1 MTQSQINVRVDSST
15 KKDAERICSEIGISL
30 SSAINIYLKKIVRE
44 NKIPFE
50 LEVDPFYSPKNLKKI
65 EKLIEDYEKGK
76 VEIVNHELIEEWFE
90 KHRVDS
96 ACVGGIPF
104 LAEEK

>member
-1 MTQSQINVRVDSST
+1 MAQSQINVRVDSNT

-50 LEVDPFYSPKNLKKI
+50 LEADPFYNPKNLEKI
-65 EKLIEDYEKGK
+65 EQLIDDYENGRL
-76 VEIVNHELIEEWFE
+76 EIVKHGLIEEWFE
-90 KHRVDS
+90 KHWVDYV
-96 ACVGGIPF
+96 CMGTIPI
-104 LAEEK
+104 LAERK

>member
-1 MTQSQINVRVDSST
+1 MTQSQINVRVDSDT
-15 KKDAERICSEIGISL
+15 KKDAERICSDIGISL

-50 LEVDPFYSPKNLKKI
+50 LEADPFYSPKNLKKI

-76 VEIVNHELIEEWFE
+76 VEIVNHGLIEE
-90 KHRVDS
+90 
-96 ACVGGIPF
+96 
-104 LAEEK
+104 

>member
-1 MTQSQINVRVDSST
+1 MSQSQINIRVDSDT
-15 KKDAERICSEIGISL
+15 KKDAERICSDIGISL

-50 LEVDPFYSPKNLKKI
+50 LEADPFYSPKNLKKI

-76 VEIVNHELIEEWFE
+76 VKIVNHELIEEWFE